1 VKNLLASTAF
11 LAAGFLLGSRRAR
24 KAGPIDQLCIEVKA
38 DTTQAVEA
46 LKRLEAQYVK
56 TYSAQAKLPLCGADL
71 VAVCEGQDYRVRRS
85 VEPGRATGQT
95 TRQIDAAIQTLF
107 TTGEVVVRDH
117 VDRLANHR
125 MVYDKVVA
133 RLKLEH
139 RREDFVCLD
148 HKLKVILPKYANR
161 RTA

>member
-1 VKNLLASTAF
+1 MKNLLAFTAF

-56 TYSAQAKLPLCGADL
+56 TYSVQSKLDLRGHDL
-71 VAVCEGQDYRVRRS
+71 VAVCSGQDYRVRRS
-85 VEPGRATGQT
+85 FEPGRATGQT

-107 TTGEVVVRDH
+107 TTGEVIVRDH
-117 VDRLANHR
+117 VDRRANHK
-125 MVYDKVVA
+125 MVYEKVVA

-139 RREDFVCLD
+139 SREQFIYLD
-148 HKLKVILPKYANR
+148 HQLKVALPKYANR